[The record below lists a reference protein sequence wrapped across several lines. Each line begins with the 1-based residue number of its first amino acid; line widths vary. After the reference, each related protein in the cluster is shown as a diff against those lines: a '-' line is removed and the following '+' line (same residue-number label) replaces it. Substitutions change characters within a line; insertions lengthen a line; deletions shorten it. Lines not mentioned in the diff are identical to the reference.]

1 MKNKAIQQLLEIQE
15 AYNENGD
22 IEQVKNSIKKLPIE
36 MQELFNEMIKNEKKQ
51 NHQGN
56 KKS

>member
-22 IEQVKNSIKKLPIE
+22 IEQVKNSIKNYLLKC
-36 MQELFNEMIKNEKKQ
+36 KNYLMK
-51 NHQGN
+51 
-56 KKS
+56 

>member
-1 MKNKAIQQLLEIQE
+1 MNNKGIQQLLEIQE

-36 MQELFNEMIKNEKKQ
+36 MQELFNEMIKNEKRK
-51 NHQGN
+51 NH
-56 KKS
+56 